1 MAQDLDDLSNRLL
14 DLVQVTAPAT
24 GVGSGRLV
32 ARNLVLTARHVVG
45 ALDAPLPEAGIKVS
59 RYTALRR
66 GAAEP
71 IPASLAWEAPQRP
84 DKRYPDIVLLELK
97 PSDGAAIDPHVRL
110 GFAKCPAA
118 SQEAWA
124 VGFPWRVTI
133 DQARAGHGRTGD
145 IAGKL
150 PEYNIPGTCFAA
162 TAAPP
167 SLLFTSKVQLGRPG
181 EAAEK
186 TAERWSGASGAAV
199 VMHDRIVGVL
209 ASVDSALMPHN
220 QLTTTPLA
228 DHADEKLRRLLSL
241 EADLPLAAPRAAAP
255 PVDLT
260 ELSAHLHTLNR
271 KTELDLVELAFARGA
286 AAPLEILITGH
297 PDDLCLEFWK
307 ALWRRCLNRPGD
319 APHPIGWPGLRL
331 GQSNRS
337 QLLAAK
343 AAREI
348 GLSGAAPPA
357 LDALGASLAQAT
369 QPPWI
374 CIELPQAIGDDD
386 LALLAAW
393 RAAWSG
399 ARRNGDRPFGYVI
412 LHEAARES
420 AQRLD
425 IGDSDALRQAVIA
438 LGEIEPRDL
447 QNWDRDLEGPLV
459 QAGPSPLPRLARAMR
474 ERLPRPPSAL
484 RLAAVQRLLDGFDPA
499 PPRGDLPAWD
509 A

>member
-14 DLVQVTAPAT
+14 DLVQIIAPSKGIGT
-24 GVGSGRLV
+24 GRLV

-45 ALDAPLPEAGIKVS
+45 ALDAPLPEAGIQVF

-71 IPASLAWEAPQRP
+71 IPATLAWEARRR
-84 DKRYPDIVLLELK
+84 DDGRYPDIVLLELK
-97 PSDGAAIDPHVRL
+97 PSDGVAIDPQIRL
-110 GFAKCPAA
+110 EFAKCPAA
-118 SQEAWA
+118 PQKAWA

-133 DQARAGHGRTGD
+133 DQARAGHGRSGD

-150 PEYNIPGTCFAA
+150 SEWNIPGSCFAA
-162 TAAPP
+162 TTAPP
-167 SLLFTSKVQLGRPG
+167 SLLFSSDIRLGRPG
-181 EAAEK
+181 E
-186 TAERWSGASGAAV
+186 TAEETAGRWAGASGAAV
-199 VMHDRIVGVL
+199 VMHDCIVGVFEKQ
-209 ASVDSALMPHN
+209 DGTLMPQN
-220 QLTTTPLA
+220 QLTATPLA
-228 DHADEKLRRLLSL
+228 DHADEKLRTLLSL
-241 EADLPLAAPRAAAP
+241 AAHLLPAAPRPAAP
-255 PVDLT
+255 RDDLAA
-260 ELSAHLHTLNR
+260 LSAHLHTLNR

-307 ALWRRCLNRPGD
+307 ALWRRCLNRQGD
-319 APHPIGWPGLRL
+319 APHPIGWPGMRL

-348 GLSGAAPPA
+348 GISGTAPPA

-374 CIELPQAIGDDD
+374 CIELPQAIGDAD

-412 LHEAARES
+412 LHEAAEES
-420 AQRLD
+420 AQKLD
-425 IGDSDALRQAVIA
+425 IAHSDALRQAVIA

-447 QNWDRDLEGPLV
+447 QNWDRDL
-459 QAGPSPLPRLARAMR
+459 AGHAGQPSASPLPRLARVMR

-499 PPRGDLPAWD
+499 PPRGDLPAW
-509 A
+509 AA